1 MELQELAIYLLVFC
15 PEAHRHGSNNLTQPM
30 HEHLGKLFQH
40 TFTTLGDDVKSF
52 PLCQTLYHSEA
63 NTEANVQE

>member
-1 MELQELAIYLLVFC
+1 
-15 PEAHRHGSNNLTQPM
+15 M

-63 NTEANVQE
+63 NTEANVQEWNEGKNRNKTDLEV